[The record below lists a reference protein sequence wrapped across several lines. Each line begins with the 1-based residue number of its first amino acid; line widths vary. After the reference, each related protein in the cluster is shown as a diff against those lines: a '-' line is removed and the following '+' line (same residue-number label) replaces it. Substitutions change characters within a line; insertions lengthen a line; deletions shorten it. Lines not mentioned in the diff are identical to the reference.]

1 MNLKSHLT
9 CKICGKILDD
19 PYFLPCLCSSFCKCH
34 ADSIEKL
41 TCDICHEV
49 IAKPKDGFKPNKA
62 FKNIIDNNE
71 YLTEEEK
78 ISKTNLEKLLDDV
91 ERFLADLE
99 IKEQDLM
106 LIRPVQFDDLK
117 RDISLRRE
125 KLLDKIDQ
133 VFFGLMN
140 KLESIQLKLTQ
151 MSKNNALTLKELSPQ
166 KEKKFLSDLFRKPH
180 LTLNVIQDYETK
192 LKEYQS
198 KLLEIE
204 SVNDN
209 EIYTFEVDLN
219 FTDASFGILKPIPKM
234 KQHLI
239 TCSLDSNEIHILDMK
254 TNLICKKLLGHSLGI
269 VCLELSI
276 DKQMVIS
283 GSLDSSIKVWD
294 IRNGTCLNT
303 LQGKILSFYYRFI
316 EIF

>member
-19 PYFLPCLCSSFCKCH
+19 PYFLPCLCSSFCKSH

-41 TCDICHEV
+41 TCDICHDV

-78 ISKTNLEKLLDDV
+78 LSKTNLEKLLDDV
-91 ERFLADLE
+91 ERFVADLE

-106 LIRPVQFDDLK
+106 LIRPGQFDDLK

-133 VFFGLMN
+133 VFFGLMG

-151 MSKNNALTLKELSPQ
+151 MSKNNALTLKELSPL

-192 LKEYQS
+192 LKEYQT
-198 KLLEIE
+198 KLNEIE
-204 SVNDN
+204 SNNDN
-209 EIYTFEVDLN
+209 EVYTFDVDLN
-219 FTDASFGILKPIPKM
+219 FTDDSFGILRPLPQM

-239 TCSLDSNEIHILDMK
+239 TCSLDSNEIHVLDMK
-254 TNLICKKLLGHSLGI
+254 TNAICKRLNGHSLGI
-269 VCLELSI
+269 VCLELS
-276 DKQMVIS
+276 
-283 GSLDSSIKVWD
+283 VWM
-294 IRNGTCLNT
+294 
-303 LQGKILSFYYRFI
+303 
-316 EIF
+316 

>member
-1 MNLKSHLT
+1 
-9 CKICGKILDD
+9 
-19 PYFLPCLCSSFCKCH
+19 
-34 ADSIEKL
+34 
-41 TCDICHEV
+41 
-49 IAKPKDGFKPNKA
+49 
-62 FKNIIDNNE
+62 
-71 YLTEEEK
+71 
-78 ISKTNLEKLLDDV
+78 
-91 ERFLADLE
+91 
-99 IKEQDLM
+99 
-106 LIRPVQFDDLK
+106 
-117 RDISLRRE
+117 
-125 KLLDKIDQ
+125 
-133 VFFGLMN
+133 MN

-180 LTLNVIQDYETK
+180 LTFNVIQDYETK

-276 DKQMVIS
+276 DKQMIIS

-303 LQGKILSFYYRFI
+303 LQGKISSIYLVCCYH
-316 EIF
+316 